1 MDGKDKNTKKGADT
15 PAETAKFACKAHLKV
30 IACIFVLVII
40 LLYTF
45 WNMMESKITETV
57 AKERVSFVSDLA
69 SLDARFVSIDTRFAA
84 LDDRLVEA
92 GKETIDIDL
101 VKADVEAIK
110 KAGEDFERRLAA
122 VIKAE
127 ELKLAEYEKDV
138 LNQKAYIDELKN
150 LLESR

>member
-1 MDGKDKNTKKGADT
+1 MDGKDKNVKKSADT
-15 PAETAKFACKAHLKV
+15 SAETAKFTCGAHLKV

-57 AKERVSFVSDLA
+57 AKERGSFVSDLA
-69 SLDARFVSIDTRFAA
+69 ALDARFVGIDTRIAA
-84 LDDRLVEA
+84 LDARLAEA
-92 GKETIDIDL
+92 GKETIDLDS

-127 ELKLAEYEKDV
+127 ELKLAEFEKDA
-138 LNQKAYIDELKN
+138 LNQKAYIDELKS
-150 LLESR
+150 LLENR